1 VIRRVEK
8 FWKKI
13 AKPVNYA
20 LCKMVG
26 EKMNLHFNNTV
37 NVATFSEEVAGHI
50 DSICFST
57 RTLIA
62 GDLAFLHYLR

>member
-1 VIRRVEK
+1 
-8 FWKKI
+8 
-13 AKPVNYA
+13 
-20 LCKMVG
+20 
-26 EKMNLHFNNTV
+26 MNLHFNNTA

-62 GDLAFLHYLR
+62 GDLAFFTLS